1 MTPPVARL
9 AAFTDV
15 PTGGNPAGV
24 VLADRL
30 PEAATMQRLAAE
42 VGYSE
47 TAFLAPAG
55 EGAFTVRYFAP
66 EAEVPFC
73 GHATIAAGVLLGER
87 HGPGHYR
94 FETPAGPVA
103 VDVTAEGGTLRA
115 SLTSVEPRLR
125 AVADE
130 DLAAGLAAFG
140 WTRDDLDPGLPPLE
154 AYAGAWHLIVAVRDR
169 STLAGMRYV
178 FDDLRRW
185 MTARDLTTVQAV
197 WREDAATFHARGP
210 FPVGG
215 VVEDPA
221 TGAAAAALGGYLR
234 LRDLVEAPATV
245 TVHQGVDL
253 GRPSV
258 LTVDIPAHGG
268 IRVSGTAVHL
278 TAEASRRVARA
289 AHRSR

>member
-1 MTPPVARL
+1 MTALPVARL

-30 PEAATMQRLAAE
+30 PDPGVMQRIAAD

-47 TAFLAPAG
+47 TAFLAPVG
-55 EGAFTVRYFAP
+55 ERAFTVRYFAP

-87 HGPGHYR
+87 DGSGGYR
-94 FETPAGPVA
+94 FDTSAGPVR
-103 VDVTAEGGTLRA
+103 VDVEVEGGVARA
-115 SLTSVEPRLR
+115 ALTSVEPRVR
-125 AVADE
+125 DIAPD
-130 DLAAGLAAFG
+130 DLAAGLAPFG
-140 WTRDDLDPGLPPLE
+140 WTIDDLDPALPPAE
-154 AYAGAWHLIVAVRDR
+154 AYAGAWHLVVGLRQR
-169 STLAGMRYV
+169 STLAGMRYDV
-178 FDDLRRW
+178 EALRGW
-185 MTARDLTTVQAV
+185 MATRDLTTVQVV
-197 WREDAATFHARGP
+197 WREGPESFQARDP

-234 LRDLVEAPATV
+234 ARRLIAPPATI

-258 LTVDIPAHGG
+258 LEVHIPSAGG

-278 TAEASRRVARA
+278 G
-289 AHRSR
+289 